1 VSGGDRRTDETR
13 VRELLMRALD
23 GELDDQERREL
34 EALRDADPAV
44 AREWREL
51 ARLKEVTDTMK
62 LRNPPEELWAGYW
75 NSVYSRLERGLGWIL
90 LSVGAIILGGWGVW
104 TGVRDMI
111 GDPELPLLV
120 KGGILA
126 LGFGLVILLVSV
138 ARHRFL
144 VRRTDP
150 YRDVEL

>member
-34 EALRDADPAV
+34 EALRDADPTV

-104 TGVRDMI
+104 TGVQDMI
-111 GDPELPLLV
+111 GDPTLPPLV